1 MAEDSSKLELKN
13 IKELVDSFL
22 INSVSEETRALIV
35 KLVAS
40 LET

>member
-22 INSVSEETRALIV
+22 INSVSEETRPLIV

>member
-40 LET
+40 LEI